1 LTVEITT
8 ALSSGIRITTAEALA
23 QVPAEGKRV
32 AVLLR
37 HGTLLAEMYAPRG
50 HDPQQPHTRDEVYV
64 IAAGRG
70 TFLSGN
76 SRQAFAPGDFL
87 FVPAGMVHRFEAFSE
102 DFAAWVMF
110 YGPEG
115 GELGTA
121 KGST

>member
-8 ALSSGIRITTAEALA
+8 ALNSGIRITTAEALA
-23 QVPAEGKRV
+23 QVPTEGKRV
-32 AVLLR
+32 AALLI

-76 SRQAFAPGDFL
+76 SRQEFGPGDFL

-121 KGST
+121 KGTT